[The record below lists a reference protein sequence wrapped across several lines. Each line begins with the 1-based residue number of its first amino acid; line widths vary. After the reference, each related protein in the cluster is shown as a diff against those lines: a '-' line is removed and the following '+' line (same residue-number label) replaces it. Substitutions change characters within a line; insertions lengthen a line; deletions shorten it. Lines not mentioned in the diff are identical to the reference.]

1 MRTASEMGRFPTVIR
16 RLKNGIGGLLRTH
29 CLCVR
34 REKMTIEINDQS
46 FEAEVLKSDLPVV
59 VDFWAPWCGPCRM
72 VGPVIDKLAEDFN
85 GKVKFCKLNV
95 DENGDM
101 STKYQVR
108 SIPLILFFK
117 AGEVVD
123 QNMGA
128 APDKA
133 LRPKVQALL

>member
-1 MRTASEMGRFPTVIR
+1 
-16 RLKNGIGGLLRTH
+16 
-29 CLCVR
+29 
-34 REKMTIEINDQS
+34 MTIEINAGN

-72 VGPVIDKLAEDFN
+72 VGPVIDKLAEEFN

-95 DENGDM
+95 DENRDM
-101 STKYQVR
+101 SAKYQVR

-123 QNMGA
+123 QNLGA

-133 LRPKVQALL
+133 LRSKVQGLL